1 MIGRWLIKHYRIV
14 NIVIICIVLTTILL
28 MDTHISILGPLLPK
42 VDMILKNTLYD
53 VPPRQA
59 SMFSPPPNLRPA
71 NFHSLC
77 SSDPACGGGC
87 DVCCE
92 LPYNATTGLT
102 YYTFNN
108 NNSLADF
115 W

>member
-1 MIGRWLIKHYRIV
+1 
-14 NIVIICIVLTTILL
+14 

-42 VDMILKNTLYD
+42 VDMILNIILYEK

-59 SMFSPPPNLRPA
+59 SMFSPPPDLRPP

-102 YYTFNN
+102 
-108 NNSLADF
+108 
-115 W
+115 